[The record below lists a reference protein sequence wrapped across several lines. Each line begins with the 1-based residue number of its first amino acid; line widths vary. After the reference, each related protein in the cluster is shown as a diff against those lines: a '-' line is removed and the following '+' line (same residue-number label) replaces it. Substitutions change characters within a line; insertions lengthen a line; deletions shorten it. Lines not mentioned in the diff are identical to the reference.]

1 MPLRETFKNER
12 ACLSTLLHELGH
24 ATGFDLD
31 DLPKSNNIE
40 EYATEELK
48 AEFTSLFVQ
57 SELGIN
63 LADESV
69 LQNSAEYIAAWKHLL
84 GDNATYLDKVLKEAQ
99 KRSQVI
105 ANTYSKY
112 KEKLEA
118 VTLVKQDEQNIEGE
132 QGMNIKERFDRIE
145 EAKKILQ
152 NEEMTPEEFEN
163 FLEKWELYDD
173 LTLLLQANKEYLIE
187 NIGSIKI
194 NPENF
199 LLSNKE
205 KEFIASKGIESYQEK
220 ITPVLKMD
228 YHTEVKNETDK
239 AINKILEN
247 PMFDNY
253 KKDPQSLEFLKNTLK
268 DFAAENVK
276 YDFSEAIRNTYENN
290 EKFME
295 DARMIE

>member
-1 MPLRETFKNER
+1 
-12 ACLSTLLHELGH
+12 
-24 ATGFDLD
+24 
-31 DLPKSNNIE
+31 
-40 EYATEELK
+40 
-48 AEFTSLFVQ
+48 
-57 SELGIN
+57 
-63 LADESV
+63 
-69 LQNSAEYIAAWKHLL
+69 
-84 GDNATYLDKVLKEAQ
+84 
-99 KRSQVI
+99 
-105 ANTYSKY
+105 
-112 KEKLEA
+112 
-118 VTLVKQDEQNIEGE
+118 
-132 QGMNIKERFDRIE
+132 
-145 EAKKILQ
+145 
-152 NEEMTPEEFEN
+152 MTPEEFEN

-295 DARMIE
+295 DARMI